1 MTCKYCGHQNNE
13 NSKFCEF
20 CSQELEHNESKDKE
34 IDEAPYRE
42 EIKETV
48 SIIDTKT
55 KTVSIISICVYFFIF
70 YFLVSILSSIAL
82 NIVLMINKII
92 IPQGVDLSDY
102 LLENHPNIYYNFLA
116 TMNVVIYLIVLAVA
130 VPLLSRYL
138 KNDFKEAVKT
148 PGSFWKNFGIGL
160 AILYVASY
168 ASSIFIELVT
178 NMLKRLPE
186 FKNISTTSGN
196 QSAINDL
203 LASGIYPMIVIIFMT
218 TILAPVLEELIFR
231 KSFFNLSKKKGMFIV
246 ILSGAIFGSIHT
258 IESVLNIMID
268 IANNVEGVSYANI
281 VMELLNFVSYFA
293 SGIAL
298 GYIYKRSKYN
308 IWNTILV
315 HSAYNFIG
323 VIATILLMYV
333 GL

>member
-1 MTCKYCGHQNNE
+1 MTCKYCGHQNDE
-13 NSKFCEF
+13 NSKFCVF
-20 CSQELEHNESKDKE
+20 CGQELERNEFKE
-34 IDEAPYRE
+34 NATSETQYVE
-42 EIKETV
+42 EINETV
-48 SIIDTKT
+48 SMIDTKT

-70 YFLVSILSSIAL
+70 YFLVSILSSISL
-82 NIVLMINKII
+82 GVVLKINNIV
-92 IPQGVDLSDY
+92 IPEGVDLSDY
-102 LLENHPNIYYNFLA
+102 LLENFPNIYYNFLA
-116 TMNVVIYLIVLAVA
+116 TMNVVIYLIVLVVA

-138 KNDFKEAVKT
+138 KNDFKEAIKT

-160 AILYVASY
+160 AILYGASY
-168 ASSIFIELVT
+168 ASSIFIEIVT
-178 NMLKRLPE
+178 NMLKTLPE
-186 FKNISTTSGN
+186 FKDISTTSGN

-203 LASGIYPMIVIIFMT
+203 LSSGIYPMIVIIIMT

-231 KSFFNLSKKKGMFIV
+231 KCFFNLSKKKGMFIV

-258 IESVLNIMID
+258 VESVLNIMMD

-281 VMELLNFVSYFA
+281 IMELLNFVSYFA

-308 IWNTILV
+308 IWDTILV

-323 VIATILLMYV
+323 VIATILLMFL